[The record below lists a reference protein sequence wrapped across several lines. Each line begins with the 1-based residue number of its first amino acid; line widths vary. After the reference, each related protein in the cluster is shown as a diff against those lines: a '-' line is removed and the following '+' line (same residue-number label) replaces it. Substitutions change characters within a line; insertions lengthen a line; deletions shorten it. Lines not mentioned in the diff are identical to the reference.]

1 MKISY
6 YSPEAEVV
14 FFENEDILTVN
25 GSAMAVQPTGFWDGY
40 DSYIGN

>member
-25 GSAMAVQPTGFWDGY
+25 GSAMGSQPEDFWNND
-40 DSYIGN
+40 IIE